1 MANQSIFPNYVDR
14 FGHQKRNKATAN
26 EQRKIKEKINK

>member
-14 FGHQKRNKATAN
+14 FGHQKRNKATAKRTKKN
-26 EQRKIKEKINK
+26 QGKDK